1 MPVYEPPK
9 LREMYNVTLNNFS
22 TLTPLTIPTAG
33 YVGASDGVGGI
44 RFVAQSGGSGGSNAA
59 FSNLRVA
66 DTLST
71 SSTFTDFISS
81 AQIITSSIVAQS
93 ALIVGSNTLTVFGQT
108 FLSSLT
114 LTGQLLISTIPGQPA
129 PPLNAELISSLNVIT
144 STLTYNDDIKIQSL
158 TNTTSRIALGYRAG
172 EATQG
177 AHSIAIGESTAIAD
191 QGQYAIAIGYGTG
204 FFAQEQSAIAIGTQA
219 GVRYQRNLA
228 LAVGDHAGFS
238 NQGQR
243 AIALGYNAG
252 QSNQGSDSISLG
264 SYAGGSNQGQYAI
277 ALGSNAGTID
287 QGQNAI
293 AIGSLAGYELQSTN
307 TIVLNATGS
316 ALNTISSNSFY
327 VAPIRYDPT
336 ATLSTLF
343 YNDITREITY
353 GPGTGGGAISSNLG
367 LSNLSLVDT
376 LSTASTFT
384 DFISAGQ
391 LYASSIVVQSAVIV
405 GSNTLTVY
413 GQTFMSS
420 VTLTGQFLISTIPGQ
435 PAAPLS
441 SELVSSLNVQT
452 STVNFVDTTNAGVIK
467 SLYVEAGSLKYDG
480 FTLGTTTIDS
490 NFGFSNLNIIDTLST
505 TSTFSVEISTG
516 QLKVSTILFDDA
528 NTEYNLYSQGG
539 QLYYN
544 NAPVGGGGSVS
555 SNLGLS
561 NLSLIDTLSTVST
574 FTSTLVAN
582 LTLTNSLINAPGG
595 LVSYSNSSV
604 NTEGTKVTVDPYTG
618 YFYASG
624 RGNNSVSTILYSS
637 DGSNWSTIN
646 SGGFASNTFYT
657 GFNYNVY
664 NATAIFGFSTTTD
677 EAQSYIFAG
686 GLDSNATKQVIQVSQ
701 SNASIEPVDFIS
713 LGTPPKL
720 QTVRCFSQSNTPLN
734 SRVYIG
740 GTPATGGYPLYYS
753 DDMASSWTPISTT
766 QFSIVFGLATDM
778 TATPSLTVAVGKSFD
793 GAQPT
798 STIQVTY
805 DGGDT
810 WTSATWTTTG
820 FDSRGTDVI
829 VDGTTF
835 YACGDSTND
844 TNRVLKSTDGGL
856 TWSTGGS
863 VPVDSANAIAT
874 NGSRL
879 VITGAAGSAG
889 SYSSIGIS
897 EDGGTNWYSA
907 TTGGFKE
914 GTDSGQSIAYAN
926 GTWVAVG
933 YTANNPT
940 STIIYSTDGGSN
952 WTSANV
958 GQFSGS
964 NYNVGLNVDSGYG
977 TLRSDNI
984 VANSVD
990 LNTLYVQ
997 QIDAQDDTF
1006 RFIWGKS
1013 PINAITEGKVST
1025 TAIEV
1030 SSINGVQFPRM
1041 YFSTLET
1048 DPSDG
1053 TAQWDFP
1060 KPFSSANSY
1069 AATLTANV
1077 NPAGAPINVSISE
1090 VAPSYV
1096 QFSTFNLDGTP
1107 SPGRIVYGTVI
1118 GV

>member
-1 MPVYEPPK
+1 
-9 LREMYNVTLNNFS
+9 MYNVTLNNFS
-22 TLTPLTIPTAG
+22 TITPLTIPTAG
-33 YVGASDGVGGI
+33 FVGASDGVGGI
-44 RFVAQSGGSGGSNAA
+44 RFVAQSGGGGSVSSNYA

-81 AQIITSSIVAQS
+81 AQIITSSIIAQS

-108 FLSSLT
+108 FLSSVT
-114 LTGQLLISTIPGQPA
+114 LTGQL
-129 PPLNAELISSLNVIT
+129 
-144 STLTYNDDIKIQSL
+144 
-158 TNTTSRIALGYRAG
+158 
-172 EATQG
+172 
-177 AHSIAIGESTAIAD
+177 
-191 QGQYAIAIGYGTG
+191 
-204 FFAQEQSAIAIGTQA
+204 
-219 GVRYQRNLA
+219 
-228 LAVGDHAGFS
+228 
-238 NQGQR
+238 
-243 AIALGYNAG
+243 
-252 QSNQGSDSISLG
+252 
-264 SYAGGSNQGQYAI
+264 
-277 ALGSNAGTID
+277 
-287 QGQNAI
+287 
-293 AIGSLAGYELQSTN
+293 
-307 TIVLNATGS
+307 
-316 ALNTISSNSFY
+316 
-327 VAPIRYDPT
+327 
-336 ATLSTLF
+336 
-343 YNDITREITY
+343 
-353 GPGTGGGAISSNLG
+353 
-367 LSNLSLVDT
+367 
-376 LSTASTFT
+376 
-384 DFISAGQ
+384 
-391 LYASSIVVQSAVIV
+391 
-405 GSNTLTVY
+405 
-413 GQTFMSS
+413 
-420 VTLTGQFLISTIPGQ
+420 LISTIPGQ

-561 NLSLIDTLSTVST
+561 NLNIIDTLSTTSTFSVEISTGQLKVST
-574 FTSTLVAN
+574 ILFDDANTEYNLYSQGGGLYYNNALVGGSVGSN
-582 LTLTNSLINAPGG
+582 LTLSNLTVNQTLINAPGG
-595 LVSYSNSSV
+595 LVSSSNLTTT
-604 NTEGTKVTVDPYTG
+604 TEGTKVAVDPYTG

-646 SGGFASNTFYT
+646 SGGFTSNTFYT
-657 GFNYNVY
+657 GFNYDVY
-664 NATAIFGFSTTTD
+664 KATAIYGFSTTTA

-686 GLDSNATKQVIQVSQ
+686 GLDSVTFKQVIQTSQ
-701 SNASIEPVDFIS
+701 SNASIEPVDFTPT
-713 LGTPPKL
+713 GNPPKL

-734 SRVYIG
+734 SRLYVG

-753 DDMASSWTPISTT
+753 DDMANSWTPISTT

-778 TATPSLTVAVGKSFD
+778 TASPSITVAVGNSFN
-793 GAQPT
+793 GADST
-798 STIQVTY
+798 STIQRTN

-820 FDSRGTDVI
+820 FDSQGKDVI

-835 YACGDSTND
+835 YACGDSTQD

-863 VPVDSANAIAT
+863 VPVDTVNAIAT

-879 VITGAAGSAG
+879 VITGLAPPSAG

-907 TTGGFKE
+907 TTGGFADT
-914 GTDSGQSIAYAN
+914 GDSGESIAYAN

-933 YTANNPT
+933 YTTNNPT

-958 GQFSGS
+958 GQFSGTD
-964 NYNVGLNVDSGYG
+964 YYVGLNVESGEAS
-977 TLRSDNI
+977 LRSDNI
-984 VANSVD
+984 VASSVD
-990 LNTLYVQ
+990 LNTLNVR
-997 QIDAQDDTF
+997 QIDALSDTF
-1006 RFIWGKS
+1006 SFTWGKS
-1013 PINAITEGKVST
+1013 PIKNAITQGKVST

-1041 YFSTLET
+1041 YFSTLQT
-1048 DPSDG
+1048 DGGSG
-1053 TAQWDFP
+1053 YAQWDFP
-1060 KPFSSANSY
+1060 QPFSSANSY
-1069 AATLTANV
+1069 AASLTANV
-1077 NPAGAPINVSISE
+1077 NPAGAPINASISE